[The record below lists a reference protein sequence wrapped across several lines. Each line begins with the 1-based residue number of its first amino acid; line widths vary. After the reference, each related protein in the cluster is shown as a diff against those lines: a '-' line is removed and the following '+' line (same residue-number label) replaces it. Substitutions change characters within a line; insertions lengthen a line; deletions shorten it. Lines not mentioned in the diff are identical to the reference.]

1 MEFGPEV
8 GAYSAVGI
16 ALLLLF
22 RTVFRT
28 LAVKD
33 TEVERHMRRLVR
45 ERNRA
50 QTMER
55 HAWDMERYQAARVD
69 HWYARALGDP
79 NPPPIPTPPILNLE
93 NDHEDDDS
101 DSDPALTPPPDR

>member
-8 GAYSAVGI
+8 GAYSAVGL
-16 ALLLLF
+16 ALLALF

-33 TEVERHMRRLVR
+33 TEVERHMRRLVKD
-45 ERNRA
+45 RNRA
-50 QTMER
+50 QTMEAY
-55 HAWDMERYQAARVD
+55 HAARAEWQAARAD

-79 NPPPIPTPPILNLE
+79 NPPPIPPPVLPPVF
-93 NDHEDDDS
+93 EDSDYDDS
-101 DSDPALTPPPDR
+101 HLAYVPPPE